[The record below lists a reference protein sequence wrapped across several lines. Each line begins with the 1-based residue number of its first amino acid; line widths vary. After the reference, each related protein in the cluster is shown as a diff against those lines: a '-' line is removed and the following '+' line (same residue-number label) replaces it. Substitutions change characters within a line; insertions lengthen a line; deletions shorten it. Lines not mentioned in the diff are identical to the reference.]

1 MLRKKNAVFV
11 PVPKFMLT
19 GRLLHVGD
27 RYSPDGRIEGYDT
40 VDLTV
45 SRLDLWKNGVTLRAG
60 VKNILDD
67 KIVYTTKLPAG
78 LHQAEFNG
86 RTWWL
91 QLSYDF

>member
-1 MLRKKNAVFV
+1 
-11 PVPKFMLT
+11 MLT

-27 RYSPDGRIEGYDT
+27 RYTPDGRVDGYDT

-45 SRLDLWKNGVTLRAG
+45 SRSDLWKAGITLRFG

-67 KIVYTTKLPAG
+67 KIVYLTDRPSG
-78 LHQAEFNG
+78 LSEEEFCS

-91 QLSYDF
+91 QMSYDF